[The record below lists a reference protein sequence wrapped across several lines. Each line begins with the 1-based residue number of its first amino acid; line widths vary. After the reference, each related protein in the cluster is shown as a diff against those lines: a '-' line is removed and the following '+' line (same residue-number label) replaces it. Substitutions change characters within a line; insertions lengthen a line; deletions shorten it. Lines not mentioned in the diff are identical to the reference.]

1 MAITYLSPIN
11 LSQQE
16 LQNARIQNLGTD
28 PSTPVEGQIWEN
40 TSTHTLHVYDGTAV
54 LTLASLVNR
63 LDQFAVPQSTLS
75 FNNQS
80 LTNLAQPVNPND
92 AATKTYVDQSA
103 LGLSVKASVAVATT
117 VAGTLATSFASGQ
130 IIDGVTLATG
140 QRILIKN
147 QASGSDNGIYVVS
160 SSGAPVRSADCN
172 SSTNYTAGAFVFVED
187 GTVNQGAAYV
197 VNTQGT
203 ITPGTTSV
211 AWVQFSGTSPTAT
224 NLSAGVLGSI
234 PYQSAASTTLMLS
247 GNTAATDTVLVS
259 HGTGSTAA
267 APTLSNAPAL
277 SAANMTSFPT
287 LNQSTTGNAATA
299 TTAGTTT
306 NVAGGAI
313 GSIHYQSAASTT
325 AFLAGNT
332 AASDMVV
339 VSHGSGSAAVAPTLT
354 NAPALSAANMT
365 AFPTLNQNTSGTA
378 AGLSSTLAVTS
389 GGTGGAT
396 AAAAKTGLG
405 FMTRF
410 AANVGDGSTTSIV
423 VTHNL
428 GTQDVQAKVYLATTP
443 FNVVMCDVQLTSTN
457 TLTLIF
463 ATAPT
468 TAQYRVVVMG

>member
-1 MAITYLSPIN
+1 MAITYLTAIN
-11 LSQQE
+11 LTQQE

-40 TSTHTLHVYDGTAV
+40 TTSHTLHVYDGTAV
-54 LTLASLVNR
+54 QTLASLVNR
-63 LDQFAVPQSTLS
+63 LDQFAVPQSTVS

-80 LTNLAQPVNPND
+80 LTNLALPVNPND
-92 AATKTYVDQSA
+92 AATKTYVDQAS
-103 LGLSVKASVAVATT
+103 LGLSVKASVVAATT

-130 IIDGVTLATG
+130 IIDGVTLVTG
-140 QRILIKN
+140 NRILIKN

-160 SSGAPVRSADCN
+160 ASGAPVRSADCN
-172 SSTNYTAGAFVFVED
+172 SSTNYIAGAFVFIEE
-187 GTVNQGAAYV
+187 GAVNQGAAYV

-211 AWVQFSGTSPTAT
+211 AWVQFSGTAPTAT
-224 NLSAGVLGSI
+224 NLGGGVLGSV
-234 PYQSAASTTLMLS
+234 PYQSAASTTALLS

-267 APTLSNAPAL
+267 APTFSNAPAL
-277 SAANMTSFPT
+277 SAANMISFPT

-299 TTAGTTT
+299 TTASTAT
-306 NVAGGAI
+306 NVAAGVV
-313 GSIHYQSAASTT
+313 GSIPYQSATSAT

-332 AASDMVV
+332 AATDMVV
-339 VSHGSGSAAVAPTLT
+339 VSHGTGSAAVAPTLT
-354 NAPALSAANMT
+354 NAPALSAANLT

-378 AGLSSTLAVTS
+378 AGLSTTLAVTS

-396 AAAAKTGLG
+396 AAAAKTSLG
-405 FMTRF
+405 FITKF
-410 AANVGDGSTTSIV
+410 AANVGDGTSTSIV

-428 GTQDVQAKVYLATTP
+428 GTQDVQVSVALATTP
-443 FNVVMCDVQLTSTN
+443 FNVVMCDVQLTSIN
-457 TLTLIF
+457 TVTLIF

-468 TAQYRVVVMG
+468 TNKYRVVVTG